1 MSDSLQN
8 GLTSPGG
15 KDEVDRPLCAVKF
28 KVSRHQRTV
37 GVAARM
43 PRQREGMDDKVRWTL
58 VVYEFLDNDQF
69 SNLDTLMLQLAPG
82 QCLLTLDAGAA
93 EGKPRGDIAKVLA
106 AMERLDVA
114 VEDVKGGQF
123 KTDDIAGRMKA
134 LLGDASLAQ
143 HSLANEQPLGSAC
156 LAALMGRLERE
167 DKDYENEEGEG
178 ESPEMPSYALVQGT
192 LQKHLRLDSA
202 AAAAVTL
209 LPDPTAPHQY
219 GSLFDVLN
227 RCKTKMGSRLLERW
241 LRQPLTDK
249 EEIERRHDMVGLFKD
264 EAGLRGSL
272 QDGPLKACPD
282 LDTLKTKMQRKKAG
296 LMEVFK
302 LYVFSRS
309 VHTFGDVLSGHFG
322 EDEGEEETETVKLIK
337 DKFVKSFAKLADG
350 FSRFLQLVEH
360 VLDMDALPDL
370 VVNSSYSPE
379 LGELKEEMDQIKEE
393 VEDLHQEARDGW
405 CDFGEK
411 DKCLLDEDK
420 QRGFFFR
427 LTKANLE
434 QELKRRRKGVETLA
448 VLKNGVHFTTSEL
461 KKLGSRYKS
470 CRLEYEEKQSG
481 LVEKAVETAAT
492 YLPLVESA
500 SALVSELDILVS
512 FADVAALAPTEL
524 VRPMMKD
531 KGTGALKV
539 MGCRHPCLEWQDE
552 MNFIPN
558 DYDMSSDGASFVVVT
573 GPNMGGKSTYIRTLG
588 AVTVMA
594 QVGSF
599 VPCET
604 AEMSVRDAVFA
615 RVGAGDAQQ
624 RGVSTFMAEMLEAS
638 AIISAAS
645 KDSLVIIDEL
655 GRGTSTFDGF
665 GLAWSISEHIVNTIQ
680 APCLFATHFHEMTTM
695 AEHDKR
701 VKNMHVTAEAKEDKI
716 TMLYEVREGPCLESF
731 GIHVATMAGFP
742 RAVIREAKRKAATL
756 ENFEEAM
763 ERTGGETGAQRK
775 KTKTDGEVAGGGH
788 NATKLHR
795 LLDMFKGVPIDVMSP
810 KEALTATRQL
820 VDKLY
825 VGSE

>member
-1 MSDSLQN
+1 
-8 GLTSPGG
+8 
-15 KDEVDRPLCAVKF
+15 VVC
-28 KVSRHQRTV
+28 
-37 GVAARM
+37 
-43 PRQREGMDDKVRWTL
+43 L
-58 VVYEFLDNDQF
+58 VL
-69 SNLDTLMLQLAPG
+69 
-82 QCLLTLDAGAA
+82 
-93 EGKPRGDIAKVLA
+93 
-106 AMERLDVA
+106 
-114 VEDVKGGQF
+114 
-123 KTDDIAGRMKA
+123 
-134 LLGDASLAQ
+134 
-143 HSLANEQPLGSAC
+143 
-156 LAALMGRLERE
+156 
-167 DKDYENEEGEG
+167 
-178 ESPEMPSYALVQGT
+178 
-192 LQKHLRLDSA
+192 
-202 AAAAVTL
+202 
-209 LPDPTAPHQY
+209 
-219 GSLFDVLN
+219 

-322 EDEGEEETETVKLIK
+322 EDEDEEETETEKLIK
-337 DKFVKSFAKLADG
+337 DKFVKGFAKLADG

-524 VRPMMKD
+524 VRPTMKD
-531 KGTGALKV
+531 KGTGVLKV

-552 MNFIPN
+552 MSFIPN
-558 DYDMSSDGASFVVVT
+558 
-573 GPNMGGKSTYIRTLG
+573 
-588 AVTVMA
+588 
-594 QVGSF
+594 
-599 VPCET
+599 E
-604 AEMSVRDAVFA
+604 
-615 RVGAGDAQQ
+615 
-624 RGVSTFMAEMLEAS
+624 
-638 AIISAAS
+638 
-645 KDSLVIIDEL
+645 
-655 GRGTSTFDGF
+655 
-665 GLAWSISEHIVNTIQ
+665 
-680 APCLFATHFHEMTTM
+680 
-695 AEHDKR
+695 
-701 VKNMHVTAEAKEDKI
+701 
-716 TMLYEVREGPCLESF
+716 
-731 GIHVATMAGFP
+731 
-742 RAVIREAKRKAATL
+742 
-756 ENFEEAM
+756 
-763 ERTGGETGAQRK
+763 
-775 KTKTDGEVAGGGH
+775 
-788 NATKLHR
+788 
-795 LLDMFKGVPIDVMSP
+795 
-810 KEALTATRQL
+810 
-820 VDKLY
+820 
-825 VGSE
+825 